1 VSPEQSSPN
10 GRTVTATGALLPDL
24 TALVESFPAP
34 ALLVDGFGSIQAMND
49 AGAAFAGL
57 LDDHDGNQ
65 LRHLILAVATS
76 DAGAQHRIRLSEA
89 RGAAVLDLTALPSAD
104 GAVALFLR
112 DVSLETNLI
121 TALKDSR
128 GRYKDLVACSSDFS
142 WETDRDGQ
150 FVFVSPD
157 GALGYAAEELVDG
170 PSDRLIKG
178 TRPGAEAAMMA
189 PFRAT
194 EALNGLD
201 IELKDRHGA
210 VGWFRVAAMP
220 IIDEA
225 GQWQGARGVCRD
237 VTKARRD
244 HLELMRAERMARLE
258 NAIFRAFRREVDA
271 EKVPAAAAA
280 ALANA
285 IDGALALV
293 FRMTGEGTLSMLGE
307 APDLEEDLLTNLGR
321 SAQRMLAEPGDQ
333 DQSRE
338 TALGGSL
345 MMVRCEHRGDVKG
358 ALCLH
363 RRPEEGPWTDEE
375 RFLAD
380 RVAAHLGIAI
390 VQIEALEALQSL
402 SQTDP
407 LTGLLNR
414 RAFYE
419 RIAKRLA
426 HQRRTKRTAALLF
439 VDLDNFKPIN
449 DGYGHN
455 AGDQLLCDVAALL
468 ARRSRAGD
476 LIARFGGDEFCLW
489 LDEVTAEGAQV
500 KAANLVEEITQLT
513 TGKDGE
519 PAGLG
524 LSIGIAVTDPR
535 SEETVDHLL
544 DRADRAMY
552 ETKNAGK
559 GGYTAAPSAK
569 ITG

>member
-1 VSPEQSSPN
+1 M
-10 GRTVTATGALLPDL
+10 PDL
-24 TALVESFPAP
+24 TALVEGFPAP
-34 ALLVDGFGSIQAMND
+34 ALLVDGFGTVRALND
-49 AGAAFAGL
+49 AGAPFAEL
-57 LDDHDGNQ
+57 FEDHDGNQ
-65 LRHLILAVATS
+65 LRHLILAVAS
-76 DAGAQHRIRLSEA
+76 AEAGAQHRIRLSEA

-104 GAVALFLR
+104 GTVALFLR

-142 WETDRDGQ
+142 WETDKDGQ

-157 GALGYAAEELVDG
+157 TVLGYAAEELVEG

-178 TRPGAEAAMMA
+178 TRPGTEAAMMA
-189 PFRAT
+189 PFHAT
-194 EALNGLD
+194 EPVTGLD

-210 VGWFRVAAMP
+210 VGWYRVAAMP
-220 IIDEA
+220 IIDES

-244 HLELMRAERMARLE
+244 HLDLMRGERMARLE
-258 NAIFRAFRREVDA
+258 NAIFQAFRQEADA

-280 ALANA
+280 ALAEA

-293 FRMTGEGTLSMLGE
+293 FRMTADGALTMLGE
-307 APDLEEDLLTNLGR
+307 APELEDDLTANLHGVAR
-321 SAQRMLAEPGDQ
+321 RMVAEPGDR
-333 DQSRE
+333 DRPTE
-338 TALGGSL
+338 TALGGSVL
-345 MMVRCEHRGDVKG
+345 MARCEHRGAVKG
-358 ALCLH
+358 MLCLH

-375 RFLAD
+375 RFLTD

-390 VQIEALEALQSL
+390 VQIEALEALQHL

-414 RAFYE
+414 RSFYE
-419 RIAKRLA
+419 RISRRLT

-449 DGYGHN
+449 DGYGHY

-489 LDEVTAEGAQV
+489 LDEVSAEGAQV
-500 KAANLVEEITQLT
+500 KAANLVEEITRLS
-513 TGKDGE
+513 TGEGGE

-559 GGYTAAPSAK
+559 GGYTAALPAK
-569 ITG
+569 IAS